1 MIVRFGILAAVLYA
15 APSTATPPS
24 AIPAL
29 RHAWP
34 GDALGRVEG
43 LAALQT
49 LEIELLT
56 RDSATLAL
64 DDWCAAHRIDA
75 PGSKIVAD
83 RDYSVTK
90 APTAD
95 QRRQLGVSD
104 QEPIRY
110 RRVRLR
116 CGSHILS
123 KADNWYVPSRLTP
136 AMNAALDHS
145 DIAFGRVVQPLHF
158 RRQTLSARLLWSPLP
173 IGWDRGTP
181 IVGAT
186 PTLEVPEHVI
196 ENRAL
201 LVTPTGTP
209 FSEVIETYTRTILD
223 FAPPTV
229 R

>member
-1 MIVRFGILAAVLYA
+1 MIVRFGFLAALLYA

-123 KADNWYVPSRLTP
+123 EADNWYVPSRLTP

-158 RRQTLSARLLWSPLP
+158 RRQTLSARLLWA
-173 IGWDRGTP
+173 GRWGR
-181 IVGAT
+181 
-186 PTLEVPEHVI
+186 
-196 ENRAL
+196 R
-201 LVTPTGTP
+201 
-209 FSEVIETYTRTILD
+209 R
-223 FAPPTV
+223 